1 MICTR
6 RIPVYQFAILSDFN
20 TNHLT
25 LQYYVTIHS
34 VYHAVKKPEHL
45 FKNIPPE
52 IANTT

>member
-6 RIPVYQFAILSDFN
+6 RISVYLSAILSDFN

-25 LQYYVTIHS
+25 PYYVTIHS
-34 VYHAVKKPEHL
+34 VYHAAKKPEHL